1 MVELHIFLP
10 THTQMHFS
18 KLAIGLV
25 TLCWRAVMKFN
36 PKMHSVLVA
45 FNQATPALDLLFI
58 SKFYTGFPMELVGYW
73 KGIAERSYQLD
84 IKYID
89 LMAMEQLLVEANQD
103 AFIYISATG
112 RVYEKDVYNFS
123 SNIGTMQK
131 IPSKVDNCTY
141 CPSTQ
146 TYWAAIL

>member
-1 MVELHIFLP
+1 
-10 THTQMHFS
+10 
-18 KLAIGLV
+18 
-25 TLCWRAVMKFN
+25 MKFN

-45 FNQATPALDLLFI
+45 FNKATRALDLLMI
-58 SKFYTGFPMELVGYW
+58 SKFYTGIPIELVGYW
-73 KGIAERSYQLD
+73 NGVAERSYQLD

-89 LMAMEQLLVEANQD
+89 LMATEQILAEANQA

-112 RVYEKDVYNFS
+112 KVYEKDVFNSS
-123 SNIGTMQK
+123 SNIGTMQE

-146 TYWAAIL
+146 TYWTAEL

>member
-1 MVELHIFLP
+1 MAELHIFLP

-18 KLAIGLV
+18 KLTIGLV

-36 PKMHSVLVA
+36 PKMHSVLIA
-45 FNQATPALDLLFI
+45 FNHATPDLDLLMI

-73 KGIAERSYQLD
+73 KGVAERSYQLD
-84 IKYID
+84 IKHID
-89 LMAMEQLLVEANQD
+89 LMAMEHLLVEANQD
-103 AFIYISATG
+103 AFIYISAIG
-112 RVYEKDVYNFS
+112 KVYEKDVYNFS
-123 SNIGTMQK
+123 SNIGTMQE

-146 TYWAAIL
+146 TYWTAIL